1 MALNWNP
8 NLKELTAIVLL
19 TFGIILAFIALMMPP
34 PGEIH
39 DSVLYIFAQILI
51 YCGSIFGIDSYVS
64 KKIKSHNRNDERKQ
78 EQVER
83 RHQHRSHHSHR
94 HSLSSRLHRRLTGNH
109 SKTCKPQQF
118 HKGSVEAF
126 YVRPVCAY
134 SQVLSRI
141 YEPKFSRT
149 SYGFRPKRGG
159 HDALN
164 SPCAIIRNRRMPNGT
179 YGGVRGR

>member
-64 KKIKSHNRNDERKQ
+64 KKIKSHNRNDERK
-78 EQVER
+78 
-83 RHQHRSHHSHR
+83 
-94 HSLSSRLHRRLTGNH
+94 
-109 SKTCKPQQF
+109 
-118 HKGSVEAF
+118 
-126 YVRPVCAY
+126 
-134 SQVLSRI
+134 
-141 YEPKFSRT
+141 
-149 SYGFRPKRGG
+149 
-159 HDALN
+159 
-164 SPCAIIRNRRMPNGT
+164 
-179 YGGVRGR
+179 